1 MNILGCSK
9 YFVLLF
15 FFSYTAYMLFILR
28 LFIIAQNAGS
38 DCVSDVF
45 HGLQC
50 RRLAQ
55 DDSLSGVTVLEG
67 DFYCIR
73 NNYTRQV

>member
-1 MNILGCSK
+1 MNILDCSNN
-9 YFVLLF
+9 FVVF
-15 FFSYTAYMLFILR
+15 SSYTAYMLFILR
-28 LFIIAQNAGS
+28 LFIIAQNTGS

-73 NNYTRQV
+73 NNCTRQV